1 MKWDTTFDHISRRKK
16 ILLPRICYESVY
28 PETGCSSFHKPR
40 KQPGN
45 NKAEMLEFYDKNGG
59 ASSDREKLLL
69 NFTPDRRNHALK
81 LSLNYTYEECACI
94 CKVLIYSS
102 LEDRF

>member
-1 MKWDTTFDHISRRKK
+1 MIKMAVHRR
-16 ILLPRICYESVY
+16 IE
-28 PETGCSSFHKPR
+28 
-40 KQPGN
+40 
-45 NKAEMLEFYDKNGG
+45 
-59 ASSDREKLLL
+59 REKLLL